1 MFSVHSLF
9 LFIFSSLY
17 EFFFLNEELLIAI
30 CMLLVFFFL
39 VKTLRKTI
47 NFFFFFKVES
57 IYFSFLNLILLNLKL
72 INKMLNILNLEILR
86 FETILIFQLYSFF
99 SEFSNKLLSLS
110 KTVYLSF
117 FKNFV
122 LFGLNQLYTLNYF
135 VNSNNYLVSI
145 LDNFSVFTAFSVSF
159 TDLLNETESNEIVD
173 LYLTDNLVS
182 TMPSLS
188 EDSELLLDHS

>member
-1 MFSVHSLF
+1 
-9 LFIFSSLY
+9 
-17 EFFFLNEELLIAI
+17 
-30 CMLLVFFFL
+30 MLLVFFFL

-47 NFFFFFKVES
+47 NFFFFFKVKS